1 MKISTKGLYAVR
13 LMLYLAEHDGG
24 GPVSLKE
31 VSESLGISKK
41 YLEQIVSNVVTAKL
55 VRSVRGA
62 AGGYQLAKPASVIT
76 VLDVLRVGK
85 VGLPTFARLAGQY
98 AKGLYW
104 KYPALIQ
111 DYHGQEVSFSAR
123 EPITVV
129 VDGEVMKD
137 TAFTVRLSEKKVN
150 FFYPAGA
157 SYAPGL

>member
-62 AGGYQLAKPASVIT
+62 AGGYLIYDCKKDEELEFGC
-76 VLDVLRVGK
+76 LDC
-85 VGLPTFARLAGQY
+85 
-98 AKGLYW
+98 
-104 KYPALIQ
+104 
-111 DYHGQEVSFSAR
+111 DEDCDC
-123 EPITVV
+123 
-129 VDGEVMKD
+129 DGESCD
-137 TAFTVRLSEKKVN
+137 CCDEDDLDLDGELFSRDEEASEGEN
-150 FFYPAGA
+150 A
-157 SYAPGL
+157 

>member
-62 AGGYQLAKPASVIT
+62 AGGYQR
-76 VLDVLRVGK
+76 DHRVGRASGHR
-85 VGLPTFARLAGQY
+85 GLACAG
-98 AKGLYW
+98 
-104 KYPALIQ
+104 
-111 DYHGQEVSFSAR
+111 
-123 EPITVV
+123 VV
-129 VDGEVMKD
+129 LG
-137 TAFTVRLSEKKVN
+137 R
-150 FFYPAGA
+150 
-157 SYAPGL
+157 

>member
-62 AGGYQLAKPASVIT
+62 AGGIT
-76 VLDVLRVGK
+76 LQSIIDE
-85 VGLPTFARLAGQY
+85 
-98 AKGLYW
+98 
-104 KYPALIQ
+104 
-111 DYHGQEVSFSAR
+111 HSA
-123 EPITVV
+123 VAA
-129 VDGEVMKD
+129 D
-137 TAFTVRLSEKKVN
+137 
-150 FFYPAGA
+150 
-157 SYAPGL
+157 SYSI